1 VISPDPYLSVNEV
14 GVPTKIAKELTV
26 PIRVTTRNREQM
38 RQMILRGPEV
48 HPGVNYIVRGDGRRV
63 KINQRSRLI
72 NAGFRCHNPEC
83 NEDTT
88 TRHDLHSVLPAPNFL
103 PGMVIQ
109 KQISLSG
116 MDQQEEVSYVVND
129 EATLNNLQGIDEKG
143 KKLAEDDPRAVLHYR
158 WMHELAQADNPHPEP
173 FPEHLEVAC
182 PHCGSPFDEW
192 GEERTGVEDRL
203 STLDRYGNPKPGL
216 QVERHLIDGD
226 VAIFNRQPSLH
237 RMSMMVHEVRV
248 MKGHTF
254 RFNLAVCTPYNADFD
269 GDEMNLHVIQSEEA
283 RAEAKILMRVQEHIL
298 TPRYGGAVI
307 GGIHDHISGAYLLSR
322 PGTLIR
328 QAHGLEMLGNIGYT
342 GQLPEL
348 VKDADGNPAFRGQD
362 IISLII
368 PDNIHLRFRSRSN
381 DMVMVKDGNV
391 DGTLDKRAI
400 GAEDGRLLDA
410 IVQTNGPE
418 QGARF
423 LDEFTR
429 LSIAA
434 CTSLGFT
441 TGIDDEDLSEEAV
454 AAINAANALAQDGV
468 NEELEKFGKTG
479 KGYEARPGR
488 TQRDTLEENIMQ
500 MLDKGKQEAGDIAKD
515 ELNKSGSTNAA
526 VNMAISGARGSMDNL
541 TMMAASI
548 GQAKVRG
555 KRLERGYDERVL
567 PHFKRGGRGAD
578 ERGFIASSFKRGLEP
593 TEFFMLS
600 VSGRESLVDTAVRT
614 AKSGYMQRRLINA
627 MDDLKVFDDDML
639 SVRNTA
645 NRIIQF
651 SYGEDGI
658 DPSRG
663 VHGSPFNI
671 DVIVDAA
678 LGTEGGL
685 EIDRESFDRDDDE
698 EDMGAWE
705 FEADENDGGGE
716 D

>member
-1 VISPDPYLSVNEV
+1 MRTGRSCLWATSGPPSTIDGCTNCPKQTTPTPNLSLQSW
-14 GVPTKIAKELTV
+14 KLLARIA
-26 PIRVTTRNREQM
+26 
-38 RQMILRGPEV
+38 
-48 HPGVNYIVRGDGRRV
+48 
-63 KINQRSRLI
+63 
-72 NAGFRCHNPEC
+72 
-83 NEDTT
+83 
-88 TRHDLHSVLPAPNFL
+88 
-103 PGMVIQ
+103 
-109 KQISLSG
+109 
-116 MDQQEEVSYVVND
+116 
-129 EATLNNLQGIDEKG
+129 
-143 KKLAEDDPRAVLHYR
+143 AVLKTR
-158 WMHELAQADNPHPEP
+158 FTVSEP
-173 FPEHLEVAC
+173 VLK
-182 PHCGSPFDEW
+182 
-192 GEERTGVEDRL
+192 DRL

-226 VAIFNRQPSLH
+226 VVIFNRQPSLH

-248 MKGHTF
+248 MEGHTF

-322 PGTLIR
+322 PGTMIR

-342 GQLPEL
+342 GKLPEL
-348 VKDADGNPAFRGQD
+348 VKDADGQPAYRGQD

-381 DMVMVKDGNV
+381 DTVTVKDGQVN
-391 DGTLDKRAI
+391 GTLDKRAI

-410 IVQTNGPE
+410 IVQTNGSE
-418 QGARF
+418 QGATF
-423 LDEFTR
+423 LNDFTR

-441 TGIDDEDLSEEAV
+441 TGIDDEDLSEDAV
-454 AAINAANALAQDGV
+454 AAIEAANASAQEGV
-468 NEELEKFGKTG
+468 NDELEKFGKDG
-479 KGYEARPGR
+479 KKYEKLDRDERPEE
-488 TQRDTLEENIMQ
+488 TLEENIMQ

-555 KRLERGYDERVL
+555 KRLERGYDDRVL

-627 MDDLKVFDDDML
+627 MDDLKVYDDDML

-651 SYGEDGI
+651 QYGEDGI

-685 EIDRESFDRDDDE
+685 EMDNESFERETVE
-698 EDMGAWE
+698 EDLGGWE
-705 FEADENDGGGE
+705 FEGDDADTGG
-716 D
+716 DN